1 MFKHFQDYYWKD
13 GKPYGRKEVDPT
25 IAPCSYK
32 VIVDPYYKRFSVERY
47 RFSRLEK
54 VIYDSYLLDF
64 RHLTLKGQTAWQRE
78 LVKEEES
85 SSLGLLRNQEDR
97 AILFEG
103 LMFENDLCRQ
113 CTTTS
118 IHGVPLATHKM
129 YYRSLTDAFNGVIL
143 YDIEERPVMMK
154 VYEVDDNGE
163 EFTNLLLEIWDMQNY
178 STYQE
183 VLDGNSHILQRGN
196 LSTS

>member
-1 MFKHFQDYYWKD
+1 MFKHFQEYYWKD
-13 GKPYGRKEVDPT
+13 GKPYGRQEVDPT
-25 IAPCSYK
+25 EVSCSYK

-47 RFSRLEK
+47 RLTRLDK

-64 RHLTLKGQTAWQRE
+64 RHLTLKGQTAWHRE
-78 LVKEEES
+78 VVKEEES

-103 LMFENDLCRQ
+103 LAFEKDLCRE

-118 IHGVPLATHKM
+118 IHGIHLATHKM
-129 YYRSLTDAFNGVIL
+129 YYKSLGDDFNGVIL

-154 VYEVDDNGE
+154 VYEVDDDGN
-163 EFTNLLLEIWDMQNY
+163 EFTNLLLEVWDMQNY
-178 STYQE
+178 STYGE

-196 LSTS
+196 LSTT